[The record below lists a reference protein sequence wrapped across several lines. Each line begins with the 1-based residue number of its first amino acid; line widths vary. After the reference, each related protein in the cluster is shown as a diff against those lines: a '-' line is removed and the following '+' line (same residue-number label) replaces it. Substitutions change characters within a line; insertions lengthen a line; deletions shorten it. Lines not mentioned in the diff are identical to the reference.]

1 MADYLLDTN
10 VIILLFRND
19 RKAKQTISMVAQ
31 LGDVSISAITRAE
44 IVAGMKLVEEKTT
57 LALLNSFTT
66 IPVDSVIADQAGKLI
81 FQHAR
86 QGFPLSFP
94 DALIAATA
102 LIETSTLVTT
112 NIKHFEHV
120 GAKVRPL

>member
-10 VIILLFRND
+10 VIILLFRDD
-19 RKAKQTISMVAQ
+19 RKAKQIVSMVAQ
-31 LGDVSISAITRAE
+31 LGDVSISAVTRAE
-44 IVAGMKLVEEKTT
+44 IVAGMKPIEEKTT
-57 LALLNSFTT
+57 LALLNSFIT

-81 FQHAR
+81 FQQAR
-86 QGFPLSFP
+86 QGLQLSFP

-112 NIKHFEHV
+112 NVKHFEHV
-120 GAKVRPL
+120 GVKVRPL